1 MKYFMV
7 LTAKE
12 MLFSTDILFSQFIW
26 FKDSIFSRRFC
37 KIQGHFGVFYNT
49 WEPRLFVKPYGCSIF
64 YFSDFHL
71 YPFKTSSTFNPNIT
85 TTCSAAIFERK

>member
-12 MLFSTDILFSQFIW
+12 MLFSTDILFSQFFW

-37 KIQGHFGVFYNT
+37 KIQGHFWVFYNT

-71 YPFKTSSTFNPNIT
+71 YPFKTMKNIYFQPKYNYYVFG
-85 TTCSAAIFERK
+85 CHI